1 MLRSNNNRCNRNLL
15 AQLMIPDPSYL
26 SIFSIVSHVARKTKF
41 MRSRIVVRA
50 RLLSRA
56 CSIYNALVIVYRA

>member
-1 MLRSNNNRCNRNLL
+1 MS
-15 AQLMIPDPSYL
+15 PEPSYL

-56 CSIYNALVIVYRA
+56 RSIYNSLVIVYRA

>member
-1 MLRSNNNRCNRNLL
+1 MS
-15 AQLMIPDPSYL
+15 PDPSYL

-41 MRSRIVVRA
+41 MHSRIVVRA

-56 CSIYNALVIVYRA
+56 RGIYNSLVIVYRAREGRMRF